1 MTIKITKKINKIKID
16 DIPLIQTVFAKR
28 WYCGKYEYHSL
39 AGGAPDKC
47 KPIGIFT
54 SPKNNKQ
61 YMILKGFDKGC
72 MVRFATYYN
81 VVELHSEIHTNEI
94 EYNKFNNPLEK
105 LQFDTILDENI
116 GLYSQKRF
124 PNLNEIKYY
133 FENTEQFK
141 FFESKL

>member
-39 AGGAPDKC
+39 AGGAPDHC

-61 YMILKGFDKGC
+61 YMI
-72 MVRFATYYN
+72 
-81 VVELHSEIHTNEI
+81 
-94 EYNKFNNPLEK
+94 
-105 LQFDTILDENI
+105 
-116 GLYSQKRF
+116 
-124 PNLNEIKYY
+124 
-133 FENTEQFK
+133 
-141 FFESKL
+141 